1 MIETSVW
8 VSLFVYPVENLLCQI
23 GCVRIALLIMKVST
37 YWGKIEQWIVSLPV
51 LSCIIRY
58 QKSFLFW
65 RFLQSRLV
73 KWKFLRKTLVLFS
86 LWSKACSFPEWNYT
100 LSYFSSQY
108 VCTFITYFTQFF
120 GHYYKLSFS
129 REEQKHFSFSHFLT
143 LNFFQI
149 T

>member
-37 YWGKIEQWIVSLPV
+37 YWGKIERWIVSSLV
-51 LSCIIRY
+51 ADWSNENFFEKLWFYLAFEAKHAASLNGTIH
-58 QKSFLFW
+58 FLI
-65 RFLQSRLV
+65 L
-73 KWKFLRKTLVLFS
+73 
-86 LWSKACSFPEWNYT
+86 AHNM
-100 LSYFSSQY
+100 Y
-108 VCTFITYFTQFF
+108 VRTFIKYFTQFF